1 MDPDSDEMETVMVDL
16 SGVSLV
22 DVPVLA
28 EVLERL
34 VRGGEQVSAFQSSI

>member
-1 MDPDSDEMETVMVDL
+1 MEPDSGEVVTVMVDL

-28 EVLERL
+28 GVVERL